1 MVVWARHVDV
11 NAAVTLL
18 GLAPFATVLAENPET
33 PAVHTP
39 STTVVHKLQTWQA
52 PTVAEEVFAVPHN
65 GFAALYPAPL
75 ERKQVSDDV
84 PEPEHYKN
92 PNLY

>member
-1 MVVWARHVDV
+1 M
-11 NAAVTLL
+11 LL

-39 STTVVHKLQTWQA
+39 PTTVVHKLQAWQT
-52 PTVAEEVFAVPHN
+52 PTLAFEVFAVPHN

-84 PEPEHYKN
+84 PEPEHYKK
-92 PNLY
+92 PNLYSLHIF